1 MPKISVVIPIYNMD
15 KYLAECI
22 QSILLST
29 FQDWE
34 LILVNDGSTD
44 NSESICQLYVAQ
56 DARIKYISQKNQGVS
71 VARNQGLAQ
80 ALGKYVFF
88 MDSDDTI
95 EANFLSSSYEIA
107 ERRDADIVVIGSYFL
122 STDLNKIAALPTCAF
137 MVKQSF
143 LSKYPDVRFP
153 VGLQPCED
161 GLFTHRLLA
170 LTNKLAANPDGIY
183 NYRSHEEQNHI
194 QINQS
199 CTKILEQIPQ
209 WFKILDGF
217 YKKYNLYQTKSLHLA
232 RFIEHEPIE
241 LRLLSMPF
249 SYNQKKELSK
259 IICTFMQK
267 NVCHYLSKEEFNLLD
282 WKLRYLIKNYNPS
295 LLICI
300 HLLRV
305 KVEKIIFFALRR
317 LINLIPIKNL
327 RHHLREKYLR

>member
-1 MPKISVVIPIYNMD
+1 
-15 KYLAECI
+15 
-22 QSILLST
+22 
-29 FQDWE
+29 
-34 LILVNDGSTD
+34 
-44 NSESICQLYVAQ
+44 
-56 DARIKYISQKNQGVS
+56 
-71 VARNQGLAQ
+71 
-80 ALGKYVFF
+80 
-88 MDSDDTI
+88 
-95 EANFLSSSYEIA
+95 
-107 ERRDADIVVIGSYFL
+107 
-122 STDLNKIAALPTCAF
+122 

-267 NVCHYLSKEEFNLLD
+267 NVCYYLSKEEFNLLD

-300 HLLRV
+300 HLLQITIV
-305 KVEKIIFFALRR
+305 IITNIITIVNKLAKYFLFYNQLTSNLYVFS
-317 LINLIPIKNL
+317 LIGNIISSSSVLIGISKAIIPVVISPGLIVTLIKFVL
-327 RHHLREKYLR
+327 L